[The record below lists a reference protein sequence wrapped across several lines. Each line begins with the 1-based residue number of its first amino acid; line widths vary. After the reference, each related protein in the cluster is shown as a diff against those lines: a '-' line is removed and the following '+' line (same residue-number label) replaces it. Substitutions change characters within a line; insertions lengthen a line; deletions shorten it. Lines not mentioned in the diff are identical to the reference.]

1 MDMNFA
7 HIRPGRVLSVEDNKG
22 TIKAC
27 CCGLFSEEDENDKLP
42 PIHQFPLGGAN
53 NFSSPSVDDEI
64 WLLFFDDNPLELF
77 YIRKDMFSE
86 HLQELL
92 SKNYKQVEVLAS
104 REMPAGL
111 IQLYFA
117 DGEGWII
124 RNVDSVIQM
133 RKDGSILLDTGSA
146 HRKIDICDNS
156 ISLGSENQSS
166 HTAAY
171 GDEIVKSLKSLNS
184 LLKSLE
190 TAANSSPYTIPIG
203 TAIKALRPNF
213 EKTIENIESPH
224 VTLD

>member
-27 CCGLFSEEDENDKLP
+27 CCGLFSEEDEIDKLP

-92 SKNYKQVEVLAS
+92 SL
-104 REMPAGL
+104 
-111 IQLYFA
+111 
-117 DGEGWII
+117 
-124 RNVDSVIQM
+124 
-133 RKDGSILLDTGSA
+133 
-146 HRKIDICDNS
+146 
-156 ISLGSENQSS
+156 
-166 HTAAY
+166 
-171 GDEIVKSLKSLNS
+171 
-184 LLKSLE
+184 
-190 TAANSSPYTIPIG
+190 
-203 TAIKALRPNF
+203 
-213 EKTIENIESPH
+213 
-224 VTLD
+224 